1 MGNTTNESAGGD
13 LVFTKSHFSLGRV
26 CPTRLFFSAHPEK
39 YINASG
45 EDQFL
50 EGLKEGGYQVGEYA
64 RWMLC
69 DNPSADCIE
78 TRDRETA
85 LARTKMMLKEPRATI
100 AEAAFQCG
108 QLFVRADVVVKD
120 GKVLKLYE
128 VKSKVW
134 EKGAEFW
141 NIKDP
146 TILSGKW
153 EESLLDV
160 AFQKYVMEK
169 ACPEYAVQAYLVL
182 LDKGKRAS
190 VDGLCQ
196 MFPTLQRD
204 GHPCVEYR
212 FAGWEALGDDVLAYI
227 NVDEDIAK
235 LHAVGLEMPGGG
247 RKAFVEL
254 IDELSAT
261 YRANQF
267 TFTGVGTKC
276 RRCPF
281 HFSGTSQESAA
292 MAAKGYRC
300 GIDECWSMAVGAE
313 YDPGQAKVIELWN
326 CRKTDSMVADK
337 KFYLRDLNRDDIGSG
352 KCSDRQWLQV
362 DKVQKGDGTPWIDR
376 KGLAAEMS
384 KWEYP
389 LHFIDFETSR
399 MALPS
404 HRGMHPYMQV
414 AFQFSHHTVDKSG
427 QVRHAGQWIEP
438 RAGVFPSFEF
448 VRALKG
454 QLEADNGTIFRYA
467 AHENSVLR
475 DIREQLE
482 GSAESDR
489 LELMRWIDGITEFR
503 PDDAS
508 PKEPKLAGAR
518 NMVDMRALVVDHHYD
533 PATHG
538 SNSIKDILPAIIRNS
553 EVLRRRY
560 GKTLGQ
566 SEIHSLNYS
575 ADWVWVRSGS
585 GGNPYASLPPVFE
598 GQDQE
603 ALSEYVQGLEE
614 LDDGGT
620 AMIAYGRLQYCDI
633 QDKERDAIRSALLR
647 YCELDTLAM
656 VMLYEYWVDVLGKG

>member
-1 MGNTTNESAGGD
+1 MGNTTNGSMGGD

-26 CPTRLFFSAHPEK
+26 CPTRLFFGAHSEK

-64 RWMLC
+64 RWMVC
-69 DNPSADCIE
+69 DNPLADCIE
-78 TRDRETA
+78 TRDREVA
-85 LARTKMMLKEPRATI
+85 LARTIQKLKAPRATI
-100 AEAAFQCG
+100 AEAAFQYD
-108 QLFVRADVVVKD
+108 QLFVRADIVIKN
-120 GKVLKLYE
+120 GNVLKLYE

-134 EKGAEFW
+134 DEDTEFW
-141 NIKDP
+141 NKTDP
-146 TILSGKW
+146 TKLSGKW

-160 AFQKYVMEK
+160 AFQKYVLEK
-169 ACPEYAVQAYLVL
+169 ACPEYVVQAYLVL
-182 LDKGKRAS
+182 LDKGKCAS

-196 MFPTLQRD
+196 MFPTLRRD
-204 GHPCVEYR
+204 GRPCVEYR
-212 FAGWEALGDDVLAYI
+212 FASREALGVDVLAYI

-235 LHAVGLEMPGGG
+235 IHVVGLEMPEGG

-254 IDELSAT
+254 INGLSAIH
-261 YRANQF
+261 RASQPV
-267 TFTGVGTKC
+267 FTGVGAKC
-276 RRCPF
+276 KRCPF
-281 HFSGTSQESAA
+281 RFTGTSQESAA
-292 MAAKGYRC
+292 MVAGGFKS

-475 DIREQLE
+475 DIRDQLG
-482 GSAESDR
+482 GSTESDR
-489 LELMRWIDGITEFR
+489 LELMRWIDSITEFR
-503 PDDAS
+503 PDGANQKD
-508 PKEPKLAGAR
+508 PKLAGDR
-518 NMVDMRALVVDHHYD
+518 NMVDMRALVVGHHYE

-553 EVLRRRY
+553 EDLRSRY
-560 GKTLGQ
+560 EKTLGQ
-566 SEIHSLNYS
+566 SEIHSLNYP
-575 ADWVWVRSGS
+575 ADWVWVRPES

-603 ALSEYVQGLEE
+603 ALTEYVQGLEE
-614 LDDGGT
+614 LDDGGA
-620 AMIAYGRLQYCDI
+620 AMIAYGRLQYCNI
-633 QDKERDAIRSALLR
+633 QDRERDAICSALLR

-656 VMLYEYWVDVLGKG
+656 VMLYEYWVDVLGNG